1 MIHCTHLDMRA
12 RRSSELNLLK
22 VDPMAEE
29 GPPGPPPEED
39 SSGGCEVMCSSCEPE
54 RKKDSDFRLH
64 SVYTTNEFDD
74 IFRL

>member
-1 MIHCTHLDMRA
+1 MRA

-54 RKKDSDFRLH
+54 REERFGNLGPLLLRRLQKIPSH
-64 SVYTTNEFDD
+64 TVVFYQYEY
-74 IFRL
+74 